1 MKPIVFL
8 LFAIANSFLV
18 NAQSENFVGSY
29 TRIMETTKGDHTI
42 KYNLELFNDG
52 TFEFHSYNKL
62 LNGIPQERNFYGK
75 GTWTVTKNIIHFH
88 STAEKDFDEKY
99 TLDFNNSTARFDHK
113 DKTIFRFYKS
123 KISWMERIELKKE

>member
-18 NAQSENFVGSY
+18 NAQSENFVGNY

-42 KYNLELFNDG
+42 KYNLELHGDG
-52 TFEFHSYNKL
+52 TFVFHSYDKL
-62 LNGIPQERNFYGK
+62 LNRIPQERNSYGK
-75 GTWTVTKNIIHFH
+75 GTWTVTKNIVHFH
-88 STAEKDFDEKY
+88 STTEKDFDEKY

-123 KISWMERIELKKE
+123 KIPWIERIEFKKE